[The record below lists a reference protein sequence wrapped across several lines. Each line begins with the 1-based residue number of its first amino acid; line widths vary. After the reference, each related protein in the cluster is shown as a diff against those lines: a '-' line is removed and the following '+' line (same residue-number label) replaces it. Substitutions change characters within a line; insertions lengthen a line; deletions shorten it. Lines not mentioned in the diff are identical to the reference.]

1 MQDMVPALWLL
12 TLQALRRDLLVL
24 EKEAGSY
31 GALVADSE
39 SWPAPDLLKQLEGR
53 FHFLWGI
60 YRAHSEVIPASA
72 GYPVFMTLWPWLYH

>member
-1 MQDMVPALWLL
+1 MPFLIDQAWLFCL
-12 TLQALRRDLLVL
+12 LQALRRDLRVL

-31 GALVADSE
+31 GLLLADSE

-60 YRAHSEVIPASA
+60 YRAHSEV
-72 GYPVFMTLWPWLYH
+72 